1 MNNILSNTRIILA
14 TPRGFCAGVER
25 AVEILDKAIKS
36 FGSPIYVKHEVV
48 HNKFIIANFK
58 DRGVI
63 FIENINEVPRN
74 SILIYSAHGVSMQ
87 VKEIAKSKNLKIF
100 DATCPLVTK
109 VHIEVHKFAKLGVD
123 VVLIGHNGHP
133 EIEGTMGQYKSD
145 TGKIHLVENIKDV
158 EKINITNPNLAYV
171 TQTTL
176 SIDDTKKIIEVLIKK
191 YPKIKGPAKDD
202 ICYATQ
208 NRQDAVKSI
217 LNYCDYLLVIGSQN
231 SSNSKRLTELAIKN
245 DIPSMLVD
253 DKNDI
258 NLKTLED
265 KKVIGVTAG
274 ASAPK
279 ILFDDLLK
287 YLTDNGAV
295 IEDFGQQIVKEDIVF
310 SIPKEF
316 RNL

>member
-1 MNNILSNTRIILA
+1 MNNILSNTKIILA

-25 AVEILDKAIKS
+25 AVEILDKAITA

-48 HNKFIIANFK
+48 HNKFIITDFK
-58 DRGVI
+58 NKGVI
-63 FIENINEVPRN
+63 FIESIKEVPDN

-109 VHIEVHKFAKLGVD
+109 VHMEVHKFAKLGID

-145 TGKIHLVENIKDV
+145 TGKIHLIENIKDV
-158 EKINITNPNLAYV
+158 EKMNITNSNLAYV

-176 SIDDTKKIIEVLIKK
+176 SIDDTKKIIEALIIK
-191 YPKIKGPAKDD
+191 YPKIKGPVKDD

-217 LNYCDYLLVIGSQN
+217 LNYCDYLLVVGSQN
-231 SSNSKRLTELAIKN
+231 SSNSKRLAELAIKN
-245 DIPSMLVD
+245 NIPSMLID

-258 NLKTLED
+258 NLKILKD
-265 KKVIGVTAG
+265 KKIIGITAG

-287 YLTDNGAV
+287 YLTSHGA
-295 IEDFGQQIVKEDIVF
+295 IIKDFRQQIIKEDVVF
-310 SIPKEF
+310 SVPREL

>member
-133 EIEGTMGQYKSD
+133 EIEGTMGQYKFD
-145 TGKIHLVENIKDV
+145 TGKIHLVENKKDV

>member
-258 NLKTLED
+258 NLKILED

-310 SIPKEF
+310 SLPKEF

>member
-145 TGKIHLVENIKDV
+145 TGKIYLVENIKDV

-295 IEDFGQQIVKEDIVF
+295 IEDFRQQIVKEDIVF

>member
-63 FIENINEVPRN
+63 FKENINEVPRN

>member
-1 MNNILSNTRIILA
+1 MNKILSNTRIILA

>member
-1 MNNILSNTRIILA
+1 MNNILSNTKIILA
-14 TPRGFCAGVER
+14 APRGFCAGVER

-36 FGSPIYVKHEVV
+36 FDSPIYVKHEVV

-58 DRGVI
+58 DRGVM

-231 SSNSKRLTELAIKN
+231 SSNSKRLAELAIKN

>member
-1 MNNILSNTRIILA
+1 MNNILSNTKIILA

-25 AVEILDKAIKS
+25 AVEILDKAITA

-48 HNKFIIANFK
+48 HNKFIIADFK
-58 DRGVI
+58 NKGVI
-63 FIENINEVPRN
+63 FIESIKEVPDN

-109 VHIEVHKFAKLGVD
+109 VHMEVHKFAKLGID

-145 TGKIHLVENIKDV
+145 TGKIHLIENIKDV
-158 EKINITNPNLAYV
+158 EKMNITNSNLAYV

-176 SIDDTKKIIEVLIKK
+176 SIDDTKKIIEALIIK
-191 YPKIKGPAKDD
+191 YPKIKGPVKDD

-217 LNYCDYLLVIGSQN
+217 LNYCDYLLVVGSQN
-231 SSNSKRLTELAIKN
+231 SSNSKRLAELAIKN
-245 DIPSMLVD
+245 NIPSMLID

-258 NLKTLED
+258 NLKILKD
-265 KKVIGVTAG
+265 KKIIGITAG

-287 YLTDNGAV
+287 YLISHGA
-295 IEDFGQQIVKEDIVF
+295 IIKDFRQQIIKEDVVF
-310 SIPKEF
+310 SVPREL

>member
-1 MNNILSNTRIILA
+1 MNNILSNTKIILA

-25 AVEILDKAIKS
+25 AVEILDKAITA

-48 HNKFIIANFK
+48 HNKFIIDDFK
-58 DRGVI
+58 NKGVI
-63 FIENINEVPRN
+63 FIEDIKEVPNN

-87 VKEIAKSKNLKIF
+87 VKKIAKSKNLKVF

-109 VHIEVHKFAKLGVD
+109 VHMEVHKFAKFGID

-133 EIEGTMGQYKSD
+133 EIEGTIGQYKSD
-145 TGKIHLVENIKDV
+145 NGKIHLIENIKDV
-158 EKINITNPNLAYV
+158 EEINITNTNIAYV

-176 SIDDTKKIIEVLIKK
+176 SIDDTQKIIEALIKK

-231 SSNSKRLTELAIKN
+231 SSNSKRLAELAIKN
-245 DIPSMLVD
+245 NIPSMLID
-253 DKNDI
+253 DKNDV
-258 NLKTLED
+258 NLKILKD

-287 YLTDNGAV
+287 YLTENGAI
-295 IEDFGQQIVKEDIVF
+295 IEDFKQQLIKEDVVF
-310 SIPKEF
+310 SVPKEL

>member
-1 MNNILSNTRIILA
+1 MNNILSNTKIILA
-14 TPRGFCAGVER
+14 APRGFCAGVER

-36 FGSPIYVKHEVV
+36 FDSPIYVKHEVV

-58 DRGVI
+58 DRGVM

-176 SIDDTKKIIEVLIKK
+176 SIDDAKKIIEVLIKK
-191 YPKIKGPAKDD
+191 YPKIKGPSKDD

-231 SSNSKRLTELAIKN
+231 SSNSKRLAELAIKN

-279 ILFDDLLK
+279 ILFDDILK
-287 YLTDNGAV
+287 YLTDNGAI
-295 IEDFGQQIVKEDIVF
+295 IEDFGQEIVKEDIVF
-310 SIPKEF
+310 SVPKEF